1 MIKRGAGAALACALF
16 FLSSFSGVARAQ
28 EAAATRNFPS
38 KAVHLVVPFVAG
50 GAIDVIG
57 RLLAE
62 RLSAQWK
69 QPVVIENRAG
79 AGGSVGAQYVAA
91 AAPDGHTVLFASTGL
106 LHNAVLFPTQ
116 KIDPFRDFMPVSQ
129 VLTTPVAFVVSS
141 QTPANTLAEFIAT
154 TRDKKR
160 SYGSFGPG
168 TTSHIYGEQFKTLA
182 KLDLTH
188 VPYKGEAAA
197 LPDVM
202 SGNVAGAFLSVTTSA
217 NALKSGRVKVLAVTG
232 RSPVQNLPGV
242 PTMLAS
248 GFEGFESIGWFGW
261 FAPRGTPQ
269 AIVDKISRDV
279 NAALTDPE
287 LVKRA
292 VAAGFDITGT
302 TPAEFAAL
310 MRTDYERWSRMIVQL
325 GIKVE

>member
-1 MIKRGAGAALACALF
+1 MLFKKSSIQLFLCIALFLSTFFEVALAQDT
-16 FLSSFSGVARAQ
+16 SARA
-28 EAAATRNFPS
+28 FPT
-38 KAVHLVVPFVAG
+38 KAVHVVIPFVSG

-79 AGGSVGAQYVAA
+79 AGGSVGAQYVSSS
-91 AAPDGHTVLFASTGL
+91 APDGHTVLFASTGL
-106 LHNAVLFPTQ
+106 LHNSVLFPTQ
-116 KIDPFRDFMPVSQ
+116 KIEPFRDFVPVSQ
-129 VLTTPVAFVVSS
+129 VLTTPIAFVVSS
-141 QTPANTLAEFIAT
+141 QSTANTLSEFIAGA
-154 TRDKKR
+154 RGKKL

-168 TTSHIYGEQFKTLA
+168 TTSHIYGEQLRTLT

-232 RSPVQNLPGV
+232 RSPAQNLQGV
-242 PTMLAS
+242 PTLLAS

-261 FAPRGTPQ
+261 FAPSGTPQ
-269 AIVDKISRDV
+269 AIVEKISRDI

-302 TPAEFAAL
+302 TPTEFATL
-310 MRTDYERWSRMIVQL
+310 MRADFERWSKMITQL
-325 GIKVE
+325 GIKVD

>member
-1 MIKRGAGAALACALF
+1 LKKRHFGIV
-16 FLSSFSGVARAQ
+16 FSGVLLLLINTLGIAQAQ
-28 EAAATRNFPS
+28 ESTPVKNFPS
-38 KAVHLVVPFVAG
+38 KAVHLVIPFVAG

-57 RLLAE
+57 RLIAE

-79 AGGSVGAQYVAA
+79 AGGCVGAQYVAA
-91 AAPDGHTVLFASTGL
+91 AAPDGHTILFASTGL

-116 KIDPFRDFMPVSQ
+116 TIDPFRDFVPISQ

-141 QTPANTLAEFIAT
+141 QSSANTLAEFISSA
-154 TRDKKR
+154 RNKKL

-168 TTSHIYGEQFKTLA
+168 TTSHIYGEQFKSLA
-182 KLDLTH
+182 KLDMTH
-188 VPYKGEAAA
+188 VPYRGEAAA
-197 LPDVM
+197 LPDVI

-232 RSPVQNLPGV
+232 RSAVHNLPGV

-248 GFEGFESIGWFGW
+248 GFEGFESVGWFGW
-261 FAPRGTPQ
+261 FAPAGTSPR
-269 AIVDKISRDV
+269 IVEKLSTDLN
-279 NAALTDPE
+279 NALADPE
-287 LVKRA
+287 LIKRA

-302 TPAEFAAL
+302 TPTEFAAI
-310 MRTDYERWSRMIVQL
+310 MKGDNERWRRMIVQL
-325 GIKVE
+325 GIKAD

>member
-1 MIKRGAGAALACALF
+1 MKSLQAKATLACALM
-16 FLSSFSGVARAQ
+16 LVQAVSMVARAQ
-28 EAAATRNFPS
+28 EAPARAYPS
-38 KAVHLVVPFVAG
+38 RAVHLVIPFVAG

-79 AGGSVGAQYVAA
+79 AGGSVGAQHVAA

-116 KIDPFRDFMPVSQ
+116 KIDPFRDFVPVSQ
-129 VLTTPVAFVVSS
+129 ILTTPVAFVVSS
-141 QTPANTLAEFIAT
+141 LSPANTLAEFIAGA
-154 TRDKKR
+154 RNKKL

-168 TTSHIYGEQFKTLA
+168 TTSHIYGEQLRTIA
-182 KLDLTH
+182 KLDMTH

-202 SGNVAGAFLSVTTSA
+202 GGNVAGAFLSVTTSA
-217 NALKSGRVKVLAVTG
+217 NALKSGKVKVLAVTG
-232 RSPVQNLPGV
+232 RSSVQNLPGV
-242 PTMLAS
+242 PTLQAS

-261 FAPRGTPQ
+261 FVPAGTPQ
-269 AIVDKISRDV
+269 AIVEKIAKDV
-279 NAALTDPE
+279 NTALTDPE

-302 TPAEFAAL
+302 TPAEFATT
-310 MRTDYERWSRMIVQL
+310 MRTDHERWSRMIVQL